1 MKEKTTKI
9 PDGFKKSYNLWH
21 KEYIEEKK
29 EWAKNP
35 FIAIESHINE
45 DTITDLLAHILETD
59 TSIKLCFL
67 KFLLKN
73 SDNKNITV
81 TDEELLNSEI
91 KTQEWL
97 QDDTPKSRLDI
108 LIKIS
113 SKCFIIIENKIFDAP
128 EQPKQMERYINGIRK
143 TFNTDE
149 IIAFFA
155 TGDGTGKCRTAG
167 KNKEG
172 KNNEVTNL
180 AFYNKNT
187 PSIYGFLDNFRETD
201 TLVRYFLEYLE
212 YTFSSSKSK
221 DFFKNINEL
230 NKGELKTELNKV
242 FCVDSQSIQKSLN
255 EYDSPEAFF
264 NQLLKVHILNQYI
277 ISLFKKTDKNMIN
290 YSYVFSGIKLKKEV
304 KNYSVCFETKYW
316 YNCYYIVITL
326 CSNKKIDKTKYFKK
340 TSSYV
345 ETKQNKTNGEYEYS
359 LWLWILDYDVYENY
373 KNKSDDNIIAKK
385 CKKYSKYID
394 LICNNCMKKIF
405 ENICE
410 EINNKQQNQVVNDPY
425 DDPYYIYKKL
435 PY

>member
-1 MKEKTTKI
+1 MYEK
-9 PDGFKKSYNLWH
+9 GWAKKVN
-21 KEYIEEKK
+21 
-29 EWAKNP
+29 KNP
-35 FIAIESHINE
+35 FIAIERHINE
-45 DTITDLLAHILETD
+45 DTITDLLAHILETG
-59 TSIKLCFL
+59 TSRKSRFL
-67 KFLLKN
+67 NFLLDK
-73 SDNKNITV
+73 SGKKGLSKE
-81 TDEELLNSEI
+81 DEQHI
-91 KTQEWL
+91 KIETQYSIEGE
-97 QDDTPKSRLDI
+97 DSRLDL
-108 LIKIS
+108 LIIVNK
-113 SKCFIIIENKIFDAP
+113 KYYFIIENKIFDAP

-187 PSIYGFLDNFRETD
+187 PSIYGFLDKFRETD

-230 NKGELKTELNKV
+230 NKGELETELNKV

-255 EYDSPEAFF
+255 EYDSSEAFF

-316 YNCYYIVITL
+316 YNSYYIVITL
-326 CSNKKIDKTKYFKK
+326 CSNIKIDIKKYFN
-340 TSSYV
+340 TISGYV

-359 LWLWILDYDVYENY
+359 LWLWILDYDVYD
-373 KNKSDDNIIAKK
+373 KKKSEDNIIAKK
-385 CKKYSKYID
+385 CKVYSKYID

-405 ENICE
+405 ENIWK
-410 EINNKQQNQVVNDPY
+410 EINNKPQKQFVNDPY
-425 DDPYYIYKKL
+425 DIYTNL